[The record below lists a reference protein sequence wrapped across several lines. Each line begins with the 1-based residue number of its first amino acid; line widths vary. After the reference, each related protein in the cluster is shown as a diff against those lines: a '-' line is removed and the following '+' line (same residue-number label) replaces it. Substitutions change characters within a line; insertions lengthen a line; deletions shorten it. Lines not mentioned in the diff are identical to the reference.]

1 MKGCN
6 TGQVIDKITDSVIL
20 SLAETKC
27 YNNKYHLFSGKKK
40 NQEVSVEGSTGM
52 DRVNKQNQ
60 TPTVDPVQV

>member
-40 NQEVSVEGSTGM
+40 KKSGSFS
-52 DRVNKQNQ
+52 
-60 TPTVDPVQV
+60 